1 MGSGL
6 LETLKCRRNPRSGFV
21 VETGLFLGL
30 AEKWNRGDVRQ
41 MNLRWLN
48 ALLWGNSV
56 ALAWMWGL
64 GLFFSVQI
72 TFMFGLQGLLM
83 FAVPNAIGLALF
95 GVLTHIV
102 AKRHPGGDESLAL
115 FFDKFSKPFRLIFY
129 IYQIVALSLTVFAL
143 VKYLFVPLLGTM
155 EGFDGKAVV
164 ALAVTMSVFVLLA
177 VGCLFGEEF
186 GIRKIKAGHALLGAL
201 MVVCIAS
208 VLIVLVPTGVGSG
221 VEGLGAENGY
231 EMSRFWGLV
240 VPVVVGFLVGPWLD
254 LQHWQRAIQIH
265 REKTSIRLSYIFGG
279 LMFFLLLMFHGYVAM
294 WVMGNAGESFK
305 LATGALDDLV
315 YGHSI
320 AVQYFSA
327 GFAGNSWI
335 PVAYFGFLLICVIAT
350 LDSGYVSLKWFLE
363 KNVEKSENML
373 ISIVP
378 KQIISSPIPT
388 FFVVAVITV
397 FGYFARFE
405 LEYFMVFYASF
416 FVGYAALAI
425 ARCFVP
431 NSQQSLPQIR
441 MFSMACL
448 CLVIFA
454 FGYMV
459 NQNALMYVGSLLPLV
474 YVAWLVTT
482 TDLLRLVTEKA
493 GEVMDAAAEIPAIKK
508 AIAKNMPAPQK
519 SEVAAPEAGYDHNV
533 AGHFESKWFVYSMI
547 ATYQDTNSVG
557 NVYFGMYP
565 LYVGKTREL
574 FFNAA
579 MPDFDLKTTKFYILT
594 RSFEHK
600 FVRETREFDTITVK
614 IKVADTNRK
623 FATLEHQIFGSEGQ
637 LLGKGKQSLLFVSSK
652 DYGLLDV
659 PSEVYTAFMKYL

>member
-1 MGSGL
+1 
-6 LETLKCRRNPRSGFV
+6 
-21 VETGLFLGL
+21 
-30 AEKWNRGDVRQ
+30 
-41 MNLRWLN
+41 MNLKWVN
-48 ALLWGNSV
+48 AFLWGNSV

-72 TFMFGLQGLLM
+72 SFMFGMQGLLM
-83 FAVPNAIGLALF
+83 FAIPNAIGLALF
-95 GVLTHIV
+95 GWLTQIV
-102 AKRHPGGDESLAL
+102 AKRHPGGNESLAM
-115 FFDKFSKPFRLIFY
+115 FFEKFAKPFRLIFY

-155 EGFDGKAVV
+155 DGFDGTAVL
-164 ALAVTMSVFVLLA
+164 ALAVTMSVFLLLA

-186 GIRKIKAGHALLGAL
+186 GIRKIKAGHALLGGL
-201 MVVCIAS
+201 LVVCIAT
-208 VLIVLVPTGVGSG
+208 VLISLTPSGIGSG
-221 VEGLGAENGY
+221 INGLGAENGY
-231 EMSRFWGLV
+231 TMNRFWGLA
-240 VPVVVGFLVGPWLD
+240 VPLVVGLLVGPWLD

-265 REKTSIRLSYIFGG
+265 REKTSIRLSYVFGG
-279 LMFFLLLMFHGYVAM
+279 IIFFCLLLFHGYVAM
-294 WVMGNAGESFK
+294 WVMGNSGASFQVV
-305 LATGALDDLV
+305 TSTLDELV
-315 YGHSI
+315 YGHDL
-320 AVQYFSA
+320 AVQYFSSGSVA
-327 GFAGNSWI
+327 NTWI
-335 PVAYFGFLLICVIAT
+335 PAAYFGFLVICILTT
-350 LDSGYVSLKWFLE
+350 LDSGYVSIKWFLE

-373 ISIVP
+373 ISMVP
-378 KQIISSPIPT
+378 KQIITSPIPT
-388 FFVVAVITV
+388 FILVAVITLT
-397 FGYFARFE
+397 GYFAKFE
-405 LEYFMVFYASF
+405 LEYFMVFFASF

-448 CLVIFA
+448 CLVVFA

-459 NQNALMYVGSLLPLV
+459 DQNALMYVGSLLPLA
-474 YVAWLVTT
+474 YVVWLVTT

-493 GEVMDAAAEIPAIKK
+493 DEVMHAAAEIPAIKK
-508 AIAKNMPAPQK
+508 AIAKTEPAAPK
-519 SEVAAPEAGYDHNV
+519 TEVAAPEDGYDHNV
-533 AGHFESKWFVYSMI
+533 AGHFEGKWFVYSMI

-579 MPDFDLKTTKFYILT
+579 MPDFDLNNTKFYILT

-614 IKVADTNRK
+614 IKVADANRK
-623 FATLEHQIFGSEGQ
+623 FCTLEHQIFGSEGQ

-652 DYGLLDV
+652 DYGLLNI
-659 PSEVYTAFMKYL
+659 PSEVYTAFMKYM

>member
-1 MGSGL
+1 
-6 LETLKCRRNPRSGFV
+6 
-21 VETGLFLGL
+21 
-30 AEKWNRGDVRQ
+30 

-72 TFMFGLQGLLM
+72 SFMFGMRGLLM
-83 FAVPNAIGLALF
+83 FAVPNAIGLMLF
-95 GVLTHIV
+95 GWLTQIV
-102 AKRHPGGDESLAL
+102 AKKHQGGQESLAL
-115 FFDKFSKPFRLIFY
+115 FFDKFAKPFRLIFY

-143 VKYLFVPLLGTM
+143 VKYLFVPLLATFGVFP
-155 EGFDGKAVV
+155 GSAVF
-164 ALAVTMSVFVLLA
+164 ALAVTMAVFVLLA

-186 GIRKIKAGHALLGAL
+186 GIRKIKAGHALLGVLLLA
-201 MVVCIAS
+201 CITT
-208 VLIVLVPTGVGSG
+208 VLCSLGGLDIGDGVL
-221 VEGLGAENGY
+221 GLGKEFGY
-231 EMSRFWGLV
+231 EETRFWGLA
-240 VPVVVGFLVGPWLD
+240 VPLVVGLLVGPWLD

-265 REKTSIRLSYIFGG
+265 RENTSIRLSYVFGG
-279 LMFFLLLMFHGYVAM
+279 LIFFCLLMFHGYLAM
-294 WVMGNAGESFK
+294 WVMGHAKQSIGLAASELDK
-305 LATGALDDLV
+305 LF
-315 YGHSI
+315 YGHHLV
-320 AVQYFSA
+320 VQYFTTV
-327 GFAGNSWI
+327 FTGNTWI
-335 PVAYFGFLLICVIAT
+335 PAAYFGFLVICVLTT

-373 ISIVP
+373 LSIIP
-378 KQIISSPIPT
+378 KQIVSSPIPT
-388 FFVVAVITV
+388 FVVVAIIAL
-397 FGYFARFE
+397 FGYFAKFE
-405 LEYFMVFYASF
+405 VEYFMVFYASF

-431 NSQQSLPQIR
+431 NSQQPLPQIR

-459 NQNALMYVGSLLPLV
+459 DQNVLLYVGSLLPLA
-474 YVAWLVTT
+474 YVVWLVTT

-493 GEVMDAAAEIPAIKK
+493 DQVMHAAAEIPAIK
-508 AIAKNMPAPQK
+508 AISKQEPVTR
-519 SEVAAPEAGYDHNV
+519 SEVEAPVSGDTHNLH
-533 AGHFESKWFVYSMI
+533 GHFEGKWFVYSMV

-614 IKVADTNRK
+614 IKVAEANRK
-623 FATLEHQIFGSEGQ
+623 FCTLEHQIFGSEGQ

-652 DYGLLDV
+652 DYGLLDI
-659 PSEVYTAFMKYL
+659 PPEVYTAFMKYL

>member
-1 MGSGL
+1 
-6 LETLKCRRNPRSGFV
+6 
-21 VETGLFLGL
+21 
-30 AEKWNRGDVRQ
+30 
-41 MNLRWLN
+41 
-48 ALLWGNSV
+48 
-56 ALAWMWGL
+56 MWGL

-72 TFMFGLQGLLM
+72 SFMFGMRGLLM
-83 FAVPNAIGLALF
+83 FAVPNAIGLMLF
-95 GVLTHIV
+95 GWLTQIV
-102 AKRHPGGDESLAL
+102 AKKHQGGQESLAL
-115 FFDKFSKPFRLIFY
+115 FFDKFAKPFRLIFY
-129 IYQIVALSLTVFAL
+129 LYQIVALSLTVFAL
-143 VKYLFVPLLGTM
+143 VKYLFVPLLAT
-155 EGFDGKAVV
+155 FDGFSGNAVV
-164 ALAVTMSVFVLLA
+164 ALAVTMAVFVLLA

-201 MVVCIAS
+201 LLACIVT
-208 VLIVLVPTGVGSG
+208 VLLSLNPLELGNGVL
-221 VEGLGAENGY
+221 GLGSKYGY
-231 EMSRFWGLV
+231 EETRFWGLA
-240 VPVVVGFLVGPWLD
+240 VPLVVGLLVGPWLD

-265 REKTSIRLSYIFGG
+265 REKTSIRLSYVFGG
-279 LMFFLLLMFHGYVAM
+279 LIFFCLLMFHGFLAM
-294 WVMGNAGESFK
+294 WVMGNAAPGIALVASE
-305 LATGALDDLV
+305 LDDLV
-315 YGHSI
+315 YGHHI
-320 AVQYFSA
+320 VVEYFTK
-327 GFAGNSWI
+327 GFSGNSWI
-335 PVAYFGFLLICVIAT
+335 PAAYFGFLVICVLTT

-373 ISIVP
+373 LSIIP
-378 KQIISSPIPT
+378 KQIVSSPIPT
-388 FFVVAVITV
+388 FVVVAI
-397 FGYFARFE
+397 FALIGYFAKFE
-405 LEYFMVFYASF
+405 VEYFMVFYASF

-431 NSQQSLPQIR
+431 NSQQPLPQIR

-459 NQNALMYVGSLLPLV
+459 NQNVLLYVGSLLPLA
-474 YVAWLVTT
+474 YVVWLVTT

-493 GEVMDAAAEIPAIKK
+493 DQVMHAAAEIPAIK
-508 AIAKNMPAPQK
+508 AIARQEPTARTEVEAPA
-519 SEVAAPEAGYDHNV
+519 SGSMHDLH
-533 AGHFESKWFVYSMI
+533 GHFEGKWFVYSLV

-614 IKVADTNRK
+614 IKVAEANRK
-623 FATLEHQIFGSEGQ
+623 FCTLEHQIFGSEGQ
-637 LLGKGKQSLLFVSSK
+637 LLGKGKQSLLFVSAK
-652 DYGLLDV
+652 DYGLLDI

>member
-1 MGSGL
+1 
-6 LETLKCRRNPRSGFV
+6 
-21 VETGLFLGL
+21 
-30 AEKWNRGDVRQ
+30 

-72 TFMFGLQGLLM
+72 SFMFGMSGLLM
-83 FAVPNAIGLALF
+83 FAIPNAIGLALF
-95 GVLTHIV
+95 GCLTQVV
-102 AKRHPGGDESLAL
+102 ANRHPGGHESLAL
-115 FFDKFSKPFRLIFY
+115 FFDKFAKPFRLIFY

-143 VKYLFVPLLGTM
+143 VKYLFVPLLGTI

-164 ALAVTMSVFVLLA
+164 ALSVAMSVFVLLA

-186 GIRKIKAGHALLGAL
+186 GIRKIKVGHALLGGL
-201 MVVCIAS
+201 LLLCMVT
-208 VLIVLVPTGVGSG
+208 VLFSLSPAEVGKG
-221 VEGLGAENGY
+221 IGGLGAENGY
-231 EMSRFWGLV
+231 TSDRFWGLA
-240 VPVVVGFLVGPWLD
+240 VPLVVGLLVGPWLD

-265 REKTSIRLSYIFGG
+265 RENTSVRLSYLFGG
-279 LMFFLLLMFHGYVAM
+279 ILFFLLLLFHGHLAM
-294 WVMGNAGESFK
+294 WVMGNAKGSFEVVAGIDK
-305 LATGALDDLV
+305 LV
-315 YGHSI
+315 YGHDI
-320 AVQYFSA
+320 IVQYFSS
-327 GFAGNSWI
+327 GFSGNTLV
-335 PVAYFGFLLICVIAT
+335 PAAYFGFLVICVLTT

-373 ISIVP
+373 ISILP

-388 FFVVAVITV
+388 FLIVALIALT
-397 FGYFARFE
+397 GYFARFE

-431 NSQQSLPQIR
+431 NSQQALPQIR

-459 NQNALMYVGSLLPLV
+459 DQNVLMYVGSLLPLA
-474 YVAWLVTT
+474 YVMWLVTT

-493 GEVMDAAAEIPAIKK
+493 DQVMNAAAEIPAIK
-508 AIAKNMPAPQK
+508 ALAKQEKPAPT
-519 SEVAAPEAGYDHNV
+519 EVAAPVSGATHDLK
-533 AGHFESKWFVYSMI
+533 GHFEGKWFVYSMV

-614 IKVADTNRK
+614 IKVGDFNRK
-623 FATLEHQIFGSEGQ
+623 FCTLEHQIFGSEGQ

-652 DYGLLDV
+652 DYGLLDI
-659 PSEVYTAFMKYL
+659 PSEVYSAFMKYL